1 MTKKT
6 QDKIKVF
13 FAAYPNEKA
22 VVVTS
27 FGDVYKISAE
37 DIVKDVCLRR
47 GAIYK
52 IVSKAEVITE
62 ELSAQENAEEVK
74 EAETK
79 PQEVVWEEPD
89 VKATNKT
96 GKNK

>member
-6 QDKIKVF
+6 EEKIKIF
-13 FAAYPNEKA
+13 FAAYPSETA
-22 VVVTS
+22 VIVTS

-52 IVSKAEVITE
+52 IINKPEAVAE
-62 ELSAQENAEEVK
+62 ELPAQESVEIK

-89 VKATNKT
+89 IKATNKT

>member
-6 QDKIKVF
+6 EEKIKIF
-13 FAAYPNEKA
+13 FATYKSETAA
-22 VVVTS
+22 IVTS
-27 FGDVYKISAE
+27 FGDVYKVSAE

-47 GAIYK
+47 GVIYK
-52 IVSKAEVITE
+52 IISKPEAVAE
-62 ELSAQENAEEVK
+62 ELPAQESVEIK
-74 EAETK
+74 EAEVK

-89 VKATNKT
+89 VKATSKT

>member
-6 QDKIKVF
+6 EEKIKIF
-13 FAAYPNEKA
+13 FAAYPNETA
-22 VVVTS
+22 VIVTS

-52 IVSKAEVITE
+52 IISKPEAVAE
-62 ELSAQENAEEVK
+62 ELPAQESVEIK
-74 EAETK
+74 EAEVK
-79 PQEVVWEEPD
+79 PQDVVWEEPD
-89 VKATNKT
+89 VKATSKT